1 MAQSININL
10 IAFHNMKRGQSDPI
24 EFLPDSTKSDQ
35 AGVFVSMK
43 NVYGNPKEPLVKCM
57 LAIAV
62 WVSLNSDSL
71 SKSEKL
77 FLKKGVTDGSASA
90 AYCH

>member
-1 MAQSININL
+1 
-10 IAFHNMKRGQSDPI
+10 MKRGQSDPI

-35 AGVFVSMK
+35 AGEFVIMK
-43 NVYGNPKEPLVKCM
+43 NVYGNPKEPLVNCM

-71 SKSEKL
+71 PKFEKL
-77 FLKKGVTDGSASA
+77 FLKKVLNTGLHWQHTVASFQ
-90 AYCH
+90 